1 MGPVGWLGLARRFL
15 RAMEMWDLETWLVDV
30 GGEGLGLDLEI
41 FEVFSNLN
49 ESMVL

>member
-30 GGEGLGLDLEI
+30 GGERGWGWIWRSLRS
-41 FEVFSNLN
+41 FPT
-49 ESMVL
+49 